1 MKFLILPLT
10 LLFFIT
16 PVFAESDILI
26 VQSPS
31 MENIIFDGKWSFKEE
46 WKTSGYDTIQFEDGN
61 YFKLR
66 SAHHGNYTYFH
77 INFISDTHEDL
88 LEDKAMICF
97 DSSNNKNK
105 IFDSD
110 DYCFEIIHNEFS
122 YLIQTNSESKNNFF
136 KKEYYDEFIGIS
148 SMSDIQDR
156 YSKTPHMTYEFKI
169 PTDVIGR
176 SSIYGFYILLHDNYL
191 NNTYSW
197 PNSLKQET
205 YEILSPSEWGQLIS
219 PDKTLPE
226 FSFSFLL
233 YLIIPFSMGLFFI
246 TKIRFRAITF

>member
-1 MKFLILPLT
+1 MKFLIFPLAI
-10 LLFFIT
+10 LFFIT

-31 MENIIFDGKWSFKEE
+31 MEQIIFDGKWSFKEE

-66 SAHHGNYTYFH
+66 SAHHGNFTYFH

-88 LEDKAMICF
+88 FEDKAMICF
-97 DSSNNKNK
+97 DGNNDKSK

-110 DYCFEIIHNEFS
+110 DYCFEIIHNES
-122 YLIQTNSESKNNFF
+122 SHLIKTNSESENNFF
-136 KKEYYDEFIGIS
+136 KKEYHDKFIGVS
-148 SMSDIQDR
+148 SMSDTQDR

-176 SSIYGFYILLHDNYL
+176 SSIYGFYILLHDDNS
-191 NNTYSW
+191 NSTYSW
-197 PNSLKQET
+197 PHSLKQET
-205 YEILSPSEWGQLIS
+205 YEISSPSEWGQLIS

-233 YLIIPFSMGLFFI
+233 YLIIPLSMGLFFL
-246 TKIRFRAITF
+246 TKNRFGKITF